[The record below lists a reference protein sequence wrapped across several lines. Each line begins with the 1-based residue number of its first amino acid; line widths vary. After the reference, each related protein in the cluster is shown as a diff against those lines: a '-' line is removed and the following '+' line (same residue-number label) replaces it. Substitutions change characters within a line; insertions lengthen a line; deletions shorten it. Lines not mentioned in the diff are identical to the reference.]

1 MTPTKKALVIGA
13 SGQDGSLLCLSLLK
27 KNYSVVGTSR
37 NSCISPKHHSTLGL
51 EKDLILKTCNITDVL
66 NLRKLIS
73 EEYPDEIYNLA
84 AQSSVGKSFTNPSE
98 TIESIVNGTLNLLE
112 TCKELKYRGNIFFA
126 GSSEIFGTT
135 EVPATVNHS
144 QNPSNPYAVAKQASF
159 NLVKIYRQI
168 HGLKCKTGILFNHE
182 SPFRGNQFVT
192 QKIISSAINCLKD
205 KNKKLELGNLGIS
218 RDWGWAEEYVEAIQ
232 IINNSNSSKDHVICT
247 GKLTKLIDFVS
258 ITFEKLNLNYN
269 EHLIINKNYIRQTD
283 IVKSF
288 GNPKPLFDELKWKA
302 ELNID
307 EIIEKLI
314 EFKISH

>member
-1 MTPTKKALVIGA
+1 LTPTKKALVIGA

-302 ELNID
+302 ELNIN

>member
-269 EHLIINKNYIRQTD
+269 EHLIINKNNIRQTD

-307 EIIEKLI
+307 DIIEKLI